1 VGLQSANDRWQRV
14 ERIFHTALDLTGEA
28 RTAFITKECGADAVL
43 RHEIESL
50 LLHEPAAVEF
60 LETPGY
66 ATPPPER
73 LQPSRFVRK
82 GMAQRGA
89 DYLLHPRVLQAALVI
104 PSILLIIS
112 FVENRNQT
120 IAEIVKSHTAY
131 LIWIAAAALGLRYRK
146 QS

>member
-14 ERIFHTALDLTGEA
+14 ERIFHTALDLTGEE

-43 RHEIESL
+43 RDEIESL

-66 ATPPPER
+66 ATPPPES
-73 LQPSRFVRK
+73 LPSRFVRK
-82 GMAQRGA
+82 GMAQHGA

-131 LIWIAAAALGLRYRK
+131 LIWIAVAALGLRYRK
-146 QS
+146 RS